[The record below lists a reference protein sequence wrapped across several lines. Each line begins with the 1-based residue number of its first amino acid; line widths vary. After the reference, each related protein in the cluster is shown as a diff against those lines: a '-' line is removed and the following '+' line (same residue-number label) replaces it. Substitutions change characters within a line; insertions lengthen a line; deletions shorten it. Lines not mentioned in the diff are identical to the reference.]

1 MSAFCITIIN
11 MIKYTEEQRKL
22 IEQNLNV
29 VRCNEHNITFKKEF
43 KIKVAKEYLEGKTS
57 FQIWRDAGFDL
68 NLIGKQVPKVR
79 TRTWKRIYESKG
91 EVGLLKDGRGKGGKQ
106 GRPKTKGLT
115 EKEKIKYLE
124 AQVEYLKAEN
134 VFLAKLRAKKKAE

>member
-1 MSAFCITIIN
+1 

-29 VRCNEHNITFKKEF
+29 VKCNEHNITFKKEF
-43 KIKVAKEYLEGKTS
+43 KIQVVRQYLEGKTS
-57 FQIWRDAGFDL
+57 FQIWREAGFDL

-91 EVGLLKDGRGKGGKQ
+91 EVGLLKDGRGNNSP

-115 EKEKIKYLE
+115 QKEKIKYLE
-124 AQVEYLKAEN
+124 AKVEYLKAEN
-134 VFLAKLRAKKKAE
+134 DFLAKLRAKKKAE

>member
-1 MSAFCITIIN
+1 

-22 IEQNLNV
+22 IEQNPNV
-29 VRCNEHNITFKKEF
+29 VKCNEHNITFKKEF
-43 KIKVAKEYLEGKTS
+43 KVQVAKQYLEGKTS

-68 NLIGKQVPKVR
+68 NIIGKQVPKVR
-79 TRTWKRIYESKG
+79 TRTWRKIYETKG
-91 EVGLLKDGRGKGGKQ
+91 VEALLKDGRGKGGNQ

-115 EKEKIKYLE
+115 EKERIKYLE

-134 VFLAKLRAKKKAE
+134 DFLAKLRAKKKAE